1 MTHIVVYKG
10 VIQTTQN
17 RIRFVSP
24 QYQRQKK
31 FFFRFFKAWP
41 RAWHIELEQR
51 CLDSYRQQQISQPDC
66 ETSSKVPGLTYR
78 EPCTPHQSHL
88 TLSLLLHNASWE
100 TGLQCNLCNGG
111 FQVICISD
119 SLSQNVANIRWE
131 SLQECFLTV
140 RESIRMLFFLYQV
153 NFHDTESALFHIR
166 MENGV
171 ALWLLYNFLLS
182 FCLPICRHRVFSMVF
197 YKA

>member
-31 FFFRFFKAWP
+31 FFFRFFKALP

-66 ETSSKVPGLTYR
+66 ETSSKVPGLKYR
-78 EPCTPHQSHL
+78 EPCTPHPL

-140 RESIRMLFFLYQV
+140 RESIRML
-153 NFHDTESALFHIR
+153 
-166 MENGV
+166 
-171 ALWLLYNFLLS
+171 S
-182 FCLPICRHRVFSMVF
+182 FISS
-197 YKA
+197 

>member
-1 MTHIVVYKG
+1 MSQNVVDSEGIATTNLTTAMTHIVVDKG

-17 RIRFVSP
+17 RIRFFSP

-31 FFFRFFKAWP
+31 TFFRFFKAWP

-51 CLDSYRQQQISQPDC
+51 CLDSYRHQQISQPDC

-78 EPCTPHQSHL
+78 VPCTPHQSHL

-140 RESIRMLFFLYQV
+140 RESIRMLFFYIKLT
-153 NFHDTESALFHIR
+153 FMIR
-166 MENGV
+166 SQPFFILEWRM
-171 ALWLLYNFLLS
+171 A
-182 FCLPICRHRVFSMVF
+182 
-197 YKA
+197 